1 MNSLEMIGAAS
12 IYIWSVI
19 LLCAVSVVIG
29 SRIGAGKG
37 PEALTYV
44 IYPPIAIAA
53 IGLIAGL
60 ILLGKVL
67 I

>member
-1 MNSLEMIGAAS
+1 MNGLEMIGAAS

-19 LLCAVSVVIG
+19 LLCALSAVIG

-37 PEALTYV
+37 PEALVYV
-44 IYPPIAIAA
+44 IYPPITIAA
-53 IGLIAGL
+53 IGLLGGL
-60 ILLGKVL
+60 ILLGKML